1 MQSRSMLQS
10 LSHSISM
17 TDETTAQV
25 ETNNTGVITMT
36 TVSRAVQNMHAQR
49 HKERYIDKVEK
60 QEFFNAYQKET
71 DKNKKIEMLRKA
83 SKEGW
88 L

>member
-1 MQSRSMLQS
+1 
-10 LSHSISM
+10 
-17 TDETTAQV
+17 
-25 ETNNTGVITMT
+25 MT
-36 TVSRAVQNMHAQR
+36 TVSRAVQNMYAQR

>member
-1 MQSRSMLQS
+1 
-10 LSHSISM
+10 
-17 TDETTAQV
+17 
-25 ETNNTGVITMT
+25 MT

-49 HKERYIDKVEK
+49 HEEQYIDKVEK

>member
-1 MQSRSMLQS
+1 M
-10 LSHSISM
+10 SI
-17 TDETTAQV
+17 
-25 ETNNTGVITMT
+25 I
-36 TVSRAVQNMHAQR
+36 SRAVQNMHAQR

-83 SKEGW
+83 NKEGW

>member
-1 MQSRSMLQS
+1 MP
-10 LSHSISM
+10 
-17 TDETTAQV
+17 
-25 ETNNTGVITMT
+25 
-36 TVSRAVQNMHAQR
+36 TVNKAVQNMYAQR
-49 HKERYIDKVEK
+49 HKEQYIDNSAK
-60 QEFFNAYQKET
+60 QAFFNAYEKET

>member
-1 MQSRSMLQS
+1 MP
-10 LSHSISM
+10 
-17 TDETTAQV
+17 
-25 ETNNTGVITMT
+25 

-49 HKERYIDKVEK
+49 HKEQYIDNTAK
-60 QEFFNAYQKET
+60 QAFFNAYQKET

>member
-1 MQSRSMLQS
+1 
-10 LSHSISM
+10 
-17 TDETTAQV
+17 
-25 ETNNTGVITMT
+25 MT
-36 TVSRAVQNMHAQR
+36 TVSRAVQNMHAQQ